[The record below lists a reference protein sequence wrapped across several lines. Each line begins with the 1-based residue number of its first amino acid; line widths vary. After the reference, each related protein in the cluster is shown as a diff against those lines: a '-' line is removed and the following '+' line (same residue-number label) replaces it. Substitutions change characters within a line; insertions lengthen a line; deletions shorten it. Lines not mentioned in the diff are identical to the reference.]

1 MPYMLDTNICIYVM
15 KHHPPEV
22 RERLRKIAIGDVF
35 ISGIVLAELWY
46 GIGKSQHREK
56 NKAALENFLQ
66 YCAVQDWPHEAAPV
80 YGELRAALEKKG
92 AVIGGND
99 LFIAAHAKHLG
110 ATLVTNN
117 VKEFK
122 RISGL
127 KVENWI

>member
-1 MPYMLDTNICIYVM
+1 MRYMLDTNICIYVM
-15 KHHPPEV
+15 KHHPPVV
-22 RERLRKIAIGDVF
+22 RERLRKIDIGDVS

-46 GIGKSQHREK
+46 GVSKSQQREK
-56 NKAALENFLQ
+56 NRAALEDFLN
-66 YCAVQDWPHEAAPV
+66 YCVVQDWPHEAALV
-80 YGELRAALEKKG
+80 YGEIRAALEKKG

-99 LFIAAHAKHLG
+99 LFIAAHAKFAG

-122 RISGL
+122 RVAGL